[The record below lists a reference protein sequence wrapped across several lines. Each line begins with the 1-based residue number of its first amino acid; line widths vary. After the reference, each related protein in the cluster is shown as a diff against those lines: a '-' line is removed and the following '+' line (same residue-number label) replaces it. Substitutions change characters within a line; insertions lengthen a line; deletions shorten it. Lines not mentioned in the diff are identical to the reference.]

1 MTAYIFSMLDFYYFD
16 EKEKNEDFGQS
27 LSLLSAMQCGKPAIL
42 VSSINFQML
51 NVLTQNIMI
60 MAKRERRERVP
71 P

>member
-1 MTAYIFSMLDFYYFD
+1 MTADIFSMLDFYYFD
-16 EKEKNEDFGQS
+16 EKEKKNEDFGQS
-27 LSLLSAMQCGKPAIL
+27 LSLLSAMQCGKAIL

-60 MAKRERRERVP
+60 MAKRVP

>member
-16 EKEKNEDFGQS
+16 EKKNEDFGQS
-27 LSLLSAMQCGKPAIL
+27 LSLLSAMQCGKAIL

-60 MAKRERRERVP
+60 MAKRVP